1 LAFGSVA
8 APRAFSLWGY
18 GSKSSPDPEAV
29 AASADASTTQ
39 AVVGRPQE
47 NLAETVAAADA
58 SSPSLAATPPPPADP
73 SSTTQQGLDAIS
85 DIVNSSGSEILSREE
100 GFGYLSSLGLDYG
113 WGPTSAM
120 QWLLEHMH
128 VWTGLGWGGSI
139 IATAFV
145 LRALMFYPQIRSTI
159 FSHKMRKLQEDPR
172 FKQAQA
178 EGRRGMLERD
188 QAASQTSRYLTSLV
202 KKEYDVDNKQF
213 LWALAPIPFS
223 FGLFRA
229 VTGMV
234 AIPVPALES
243 AGYMWFT
250 DLTASDPFMVLPAL
264 ATGMMMLSLKVR
276 FICHAYFGS
285 HLPNLKSNRG
295 ANGT

>member
-18 GSKSSPDPEAV
+18 GTKSSPDPAAV
-29 AASADASTTQ
+29 AATADASTTQ

-47 NLAETVAAADA
+47 NLAETVT
-58 SSPSLAATPPPPADP
+58 AATAPLPADP
-73 SSTTQQGLDAIS
+73 ASTTTPQGLDAIS
-85 DIVNSSGSEILSREE
+85 DIVNGSGSEILSREE
-100 GFGYLSSLGLDYG
+100 GIGYLSSLGLDYG
-113 WGPTSAM
+113 WGPTSVM

-159 FSHKMRKLQEDPR
+159 FSHKMRRMQEDPR

-178 EGRRGMLERD
+178 EGRRGLLEQD
-188 QAASQTSRYLTSLV
+188 QAASQTSRYLTGLV
-202 KKEYDVDNKQF
+202 KKEYGVDSKQF

-234 AIPVPALES
+234 AIPVPSLES
-243 AGYMWFT
+243 AGYLWFS

-264 ATGMMMLSLKVR
+264 ATGMMLLSLKVR
-276 FICHAYFGS
+276 FIRHSYFGS
-285 HLPNLKSNRG
+285 RK
-295 ANGT
+295 A